1 MLTCEKHIFSLLFRD
16 SFKNDATAIK
26 AFINTAIAETNQG
39 YANSKVP
46 IVMNLQC
53 IIETAVQDNPNSE
66 VMLNAFKAAASESNA
81 YFKKKYLLKS

>member
-1 MLTCEKHIFSLLFRD
+1 LQRKIVEIWPILFIYRD

-26 AFINTAIAETNQG
+26 AFINTAISETNQG

-53 IIETAVQDNPNSE
+53 IIETAIQDNPNSDT
-66 VMLNAFKAAASESNA
+66 MLSAFLAAAS
-81 YFKKKYLLKS
+81 KLR